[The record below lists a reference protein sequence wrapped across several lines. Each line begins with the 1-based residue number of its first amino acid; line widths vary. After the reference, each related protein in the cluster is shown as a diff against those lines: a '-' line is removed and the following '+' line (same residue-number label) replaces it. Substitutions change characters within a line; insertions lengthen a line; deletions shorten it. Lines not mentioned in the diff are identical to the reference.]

1 MAKLPRTGAAYQY
14 LDERD
19 TTFAKI
25 VSSLGLKPLS
35 EKAEREFRDRLGLA
49 LAKWD
54 EPKTALQI
62 KHVVGSLNAHAKRLD
77 EIALL
82 GAVTRMGFAHA
93 KDIETSGRLARCLTS
108 NPAIGSIEAA
118 HAYLEDF
125 CHRAGVIA
133 WGCRATA
140 MRLQST
146 KGQSGKSRYDWYDEF
161 TAVLM
166 DVCRQ
171 NKIKPTVR
179 IDRISGEPDGTLSR
193 IASAFERVL
202 LPKMRSPN
210 PAAMVKRLQRSS
222 ATPGAAGSDPLHQS
236 NPTRET
242 SFEADVADRTLFSKG
257 HSLKPV
263 AGKLA
268 AAWGASAAA

>member
-1 MAKLPRTGAAYQY
+1 
-14 LDERD
+14 
-19 TTFAKI
+19 
-25 VSSLGLKPLS
+25 
-35 EKAEREFRDRLGLA
+35 
-49 LAKWD
+49 
-54 EPKTALQI
+54 
-62 KHVVGSLNAHAKRLD
+62 
-77 EIALL
+77 
-82 GAVTRMGFAHA
+82 MGFAHA

-210 PAAMVKRLQRSS
+210 PAAMVKRLQRSLRRLEQRVQTPS
-222 ATPGAAGSDPLHQS
+222 TRATP
-236 NPTRET
+236 REKPR
-242 SFEADVADRTLFSKG
+242 SKRT
-257 HSLKPV
+257 
-263 AGKLA
+263 
-268 AAWGASAAA
+268 

>member
-19 TTFAKI
+19 TTLAKI

-140 MRLQST
+140 MSLQST

-179 IDRISGEPDGTLSR
+179 IDRISGEPDGTLSK

-210 PAAMVKRLQRSS
+210 PAAMVKRLQRSLRRLEQRVQTPS
-222 ATPGAAGSDPLHQS
+222 TRATP
-236 NPTRET
+236 REKPR
-242 SFEADVADRTLFSKG
+242 SKRT
-257 HSLKPV
+257 
-263 AGKLA
+263 
-268 AAWGASAAA
+268 